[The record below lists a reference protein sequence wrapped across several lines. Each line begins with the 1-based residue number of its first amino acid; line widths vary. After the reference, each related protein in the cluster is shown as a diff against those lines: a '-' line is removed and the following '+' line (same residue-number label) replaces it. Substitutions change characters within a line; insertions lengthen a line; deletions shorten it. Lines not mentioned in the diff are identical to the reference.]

1 MALTDVHFSEGE
13 GQDFLVEVPVGS
25 YSGSF
30 SDIGTEGEDSEQF
43 IVEIPAAEG
52 GGGNIFIM
60 SE

>member
-13 GQDFLVEVPVGS
+13 GQDFLVEVPTGS

-30 SDIGTEGEDSEQF
+30 SDIVTEGDDREQF
-43 IVEIPAAEG
+43 ISEIPAAEG